1 MEQLSFFD
9 ESEPIETGYLPQIDL
24 KALYKYARDQ
34 ALLQWNRDFD
44 ITIELVDRDW
54 RRTNGMYIRDIE
66 TGQNFIRMSKKR
78 NQKRTWDN
86 VKGTLL
92 HELVHW
98 HLHTSGIPHRDSDIE
113 FARECIRIGAPFSGT
128 KIAQETGKK
137 AKLLSI

>member
-9 ESEPIETGYLPQIDL
+9 EPEPIDSGYLPQIDL
-24 KALYKYARDQ
+24 NALYTYAKEQ
-34 ALLQWNRDFD
+34 AMLHWHREFD
-44 ITIELVDRDW
+44 IEIELVDTKW
-54 RRTNGMYIRDIE
+54 SRTNGMYIYDLE
-66 TGQNFIRMSKKR
+66 TGQKWIRMSKKR
-78 NQKRTWDN
+78 NQIRTWDN

-113 FARECIRIGAPFSGT
+113 FARECIRAGAPFSGT